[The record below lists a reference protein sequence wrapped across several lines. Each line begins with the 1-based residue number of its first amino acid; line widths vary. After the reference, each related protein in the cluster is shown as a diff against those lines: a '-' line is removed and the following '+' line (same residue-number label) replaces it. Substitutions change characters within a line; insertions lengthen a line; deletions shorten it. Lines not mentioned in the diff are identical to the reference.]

1 MLAGAVAAAWLTWA
15 SLRHYFDLR
24 WWTVLGPLLAAGIPA
39 GYGWRVLTAQME
51 GANIGAGCVIGAVC
65 PFVAAVLGWSVTRSL
80 ILL

>member
-1 MLAGAVAAAWLTWA
+1 MLAGAVAAAWLAWA
-15 SLRHYFDLR
+15 SLWHYFDLR
-24 WWTVLGPLLAAGIPA
+24 WWTVLGPLLTAGIPA
-39 GYGWRVLTAQME
+39 GYSWRVLTAQMD